1 MLSYYPYLLLAMS
14 CAGVFSNVTSLFVFV
29 TQRFR
34 KKFHQ
39 LLALLA
45 LYDFMVSTLWF
56 SRNYH
61 GKLLFVTQLSVKYC
75 HSMVMKVRFS
85 NILMTISHNLMVLW
99 EHEKSS
105 GLVLIWKIF
114 SGCRFMFNDLG
125 TPSYLAT
132 VQKNLLP
139 FLVNIFISYSTNC
152 GYVFC
157 LLYHCHVM
165 GEICPDMPSYT
176 LDRFISSIFWEY
188 QILCIY
194 TFHYYFSHL
203 ILHSQIFWGK

>member
-1 MLSYYPYLLLAMS
+1 MS

-75 HSMVMKVRFS
+75 HSTVMKVRFS

-188 QILCIY
+188 QILCVY

>member
-14 CAGVFSNVTSLFVFV
+14 CAGVFSNVTSLFFFV
-29 TQRFR
+29 MQRFR

-45 LYDFMVSTLWF
+45 LYDFMVSTSWL

-61 GKLLFVTQLSVKYC
+61 RKLLFVTQLSVKYR

-85 NILMTISHNLMVLW
+85 KIQMRISYILMVLW

-105 GLVLIWKIF
+105 GLVVIRKIF
-114 SGCRFMFNDLG
+114 SGCGFMFNDLG
-125 TPSYLAT
+125 TPTYLAT

-157 LLYHCHVM
+157 LLYHCDVM
-165 GEICPDMPSYT
+165 GEIRPDMPSYT
-176 LDRFISSIFWEY
+176 LDRFISSIFWE
-188 QILCIY
+188 
-194 TFHYYFSHL
+194 
-203 ILHSQIFWGK
+203 

>member
-1 MLSYYPYLLLAMS
+1 M
-14 CAGVFSNVTSLFVFV
+14 CRSLFECDFTFCLFYSEISKKISSTFGSFGFV
-29 TQRFR
+29 WFYGKYLMAF
-34 KKFHQ
+34 KK
-39 LLALLA
+39 L
-45 LYDFMVSTLWF
+45 
-56 SRNYH
+56 SRETT
-61 GKLLFVTQLSVKYC
+61 FVTQLTVKYC
-75 HSMVMKVRFS
+75 HSTVMKVRFS
-85 NILMTISHNLMVLW
+85 NILMTISHNLIVLL

-203 ILHSQIFWGK
+203 ILHSRIFWGKW

>member
-1 MLSYYPYLLLAMS
+1 MS
-14 CAGVFSNVTSLFVFV
+14 CAGVFSNVTSLFVFF

-45 LYDFMVSTLWF
+45 LYDFMVSTSWL

-75 HSMVMKVRFS
+75 HSTVMKVRFF
-85 NILMTISHNLMVLW
+85 NILITISHNLIVLL

-139 FLVNIFISYSTNC
+139 FLVNIFISYRTNC

-157 LLYHCHVM
+157 LLYHRHVM